1 MTRKYERNTYDFIKE
16 NFEIEEG
23 IFVDYSYDIE
33 NGSRIEE
40 CHGTHFFDESEV
52 TDFRIDAIKVM
63 IGNDFALINLTSL
76 SDEMVSYIQSKLT
89 F

>member
-1 MTRKYERNTYDFIKE
+1 MKNQRKHFDFKEE

-23 IFVDYSYDIE
+23 IFVDYSYDVE
-33 NGSRIEE
+33 GGSRIEE

-76 SDEMVSYIQSKLT
+76 SDEMVSYIQSKLI

>member
-1 MTRKYERNTYDFIKE
+1 MKNQRTHFDFKEE

-40 CHGTHFFDESEV
+40 CHGTHFFDESEI
-52 TDFRIDAIKVM
+52 TNFRIDAIKVM
-63 IGNDFALINLTSL
+63 IGNDLAVINLLSL
-76 SDEMVSYIQSKLT
+76 TDEMVSYIQSKLI

>member
-1 MTRKYERNTYDFIKE
+1 MKNQRTHFDFSKE
-16 NFEIEEG
+16 NFEIEQG

-33 NGSRIEE
+33 GGSRIEE
-40 CHGTHFFDESEV
+40 CHGTHFFDESEI

-63 IGNDFALINLTSL
+63 IGNDLALINLTSL

>member
-1 MTRKYERNTYDFIKE
+1 MKNQRANFDFKEE

-40 CHGTHFFDESEV
+40 CHGTHFFDESEI

-63 IGNDFALINLTSL
+63 IGNDLALINLLSL
-76 SDEMVSYIQSKLT
+76 TDEMVSYIQSKLI